1 VRVTR
6 PGGVTF
12 ISYTV
17 WFGPWGGHETA
28 PWHYLGGMRAR
39 RRYARRHG
47 RQPKNRF
54 GESLF
59 PVTVRAGLAWAR
71 SQTAADVLD
80 VSPRYHPRWSR
91 RVLQVPILREVV
103 TWNLMIVLR
112 KR

>member
-1 VRVTR
+1 
-6 PGGVTF
+6 
-12 ISYTV
+12 
-17 WFGPWGGHETA
+17 
-28 PWHYLGGMRAR
+28 MRAR

-47 RQPKNRF
+47 HQPKNRF

-71 SQTAADVLD
+71 EQAEAGVAEVVDL
-80 VSPRYHPRWSR
+80 SPRYHPRWSR
-91 RVLQVPILREVV
+91 WVLEVPLLREVV